1 MSPIDNINSGM
12 ENLTLIGLRKFNLSG
27 QEFDINNFPKFVE
40 FEPDNSTKTG
50 NLSINV
56 SKRKSTNYIPSKC
69 YFNLSQKISGHLS
82 LNGALLNVL
91 LWLLAF

>member
-27 QEFDINNFPKFVE
+27 QEFDNNNFPKFVE

-50 NLSINV
+50 N
-56 SKRKSTNYIPSKC
+56 
-69 YFNLSQKISGHLS
+69 
-82 LNGALLNVL
+82 
-91 LWLLAF
+91 

>member
-27 QEFDINNFPKFVE
+27 QEFDNNNFPKFVE

-50 NLSINV
+50 NLSINLV
-56 SKRKSTNYIPSKC
+56 KER
-69 YFNLSQKISGHLS
+69 
-82 LNGALLNVL
+82 VL
-91 LWLLAF
+91 LTYLTNVILIYPRRFLVTYL